1 MIIKNDLDKIVRFL
15 VQTINS
21 DEIVISEKDLS
32 VLDRSYDLSKRNLQ
46 MDNLDELDSTILEIL
61 AKGTRE
67 KNYCRSIKFQK
78 FKDYYMGDS
87 DKFRIFKFIY
97 VLHRSNM
104 VLNKYSIDFNV
115 ENLQSKKED
124 INLNFVY
131 NKVAGEFYDDF
142 TELTLEES
150 VALGRS
156 VRLIDS
162 FLSYQNLLFIEDVIQ
177 QLVKP
182 FRSTYSVKNDPI
194 VEDLINDSL
203 RSPNELKL
211 FITLSAIH
219 KVNERINNYKLVR

>member
-21 DEIVISEKDLS
+21 DEIVISEKDLLT
-32 VLDRSYDLSKRNLQ
+32 LDKSYSFSKRSLKS
-46 MDNLDELDSTILEIL
+46 DSLDELDSTILGIL
-61 AKGTRE
+61 AKGPKE
-67 KNYCRSIKFQK
+67 KNYCKNIKFQR

-87 DKFRIFKFIY
+87 DKLRIFKFIY

-115 ENLQSKKED
+115 RELKCKREV
-124 INLNFVY
+124 INLDFVY

-150 VALGRS
+150 IELGKS

-162 FLSYQNLLFIEDVIQ
+162 SLSYQNLLFIGDIIQ
-177 QLVKP
+177 QLVTP
-182 FRSTYSVKNDPI
+182 FCSIGSIKLSSRNFCLVLIDSV
-194 VEDLINDSL
+194 SC
-203 RSPNELKL
+203 
-211 FITLSAIH
+211 
-219 KVNERINNYKLVR
+219 

>member
-1 MIIKNDLDKIVRFL
+1 MVIKNDLDKIVRFL

-21 DEIVISEKDLS
+21 DEIVISERDLS
-32 VLDRSYDLSKRNLQ
+32 ILDKSYSFSKKNLHL
-46 MDNLDELDSTILEIL
+46 DNLDELDSIILGIL
-61 AKGTRE
+61 AKGTKE
-67 KNYCRSIKFQK
+67 KNYCKNIKFQK

-87 DKFRIFKFIY
+87 DKLRIYKFIY

-104 VLNKYSIDFNV
+104 VLNKYSVDFDV
-115 ENLQSKKED
+115 QKLENKRDS

-162 FLSYQNLLFIEDVIQ
+162 FLSYQNLLVIEDIIQ
-177 QLVKP
+177 QIVTP
-182 FRSTYSVKNDPI
+182 FRSVSGIKGDHLI
-194 VEDLINDSL
+194 EDLINSSL
-203 RSPNELKL
+203 RDSDERKL
-211 FITLSAIH
+211 FATLSTIH
-219 KVNERINNYKLVR
+219 KVNEQINNYKLVK